1 MNFER
6 GKDPKE
12 SMGIGRKEYALYITN
27 LLAKRVNLNLVDT
40 KPLPNN
46 PEIICTWKNSADGS
60 YMSLSERDSEYTI
73 TYDLGLFNYGRYS
86 IEDAVDALKK
96 DGTL

>member
-6 GKDPKE
+6 GKNPKE
-12 SMGIGRKEYALYITN
+12 AMGIGRKEYALYITD
-27 LLAKRVNLNLVDT
+27 LLARRVNLNLIDT
-40 KPLPNN
+40 KSHPNN
-46 PEIICTWKNSADGS
+46 PEIICSWKNSIDGS
-60 YMSLSERDSEYTI
+60 YMNLIQANSEFSI
-73 TYDLGLFNYGRYS
+73 SYDLGLFNYGRYS